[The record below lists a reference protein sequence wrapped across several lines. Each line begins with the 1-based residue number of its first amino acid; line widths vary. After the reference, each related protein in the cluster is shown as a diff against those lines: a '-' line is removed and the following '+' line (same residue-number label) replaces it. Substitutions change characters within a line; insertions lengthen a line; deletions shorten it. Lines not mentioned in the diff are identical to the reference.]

1 MDANQI
7 EKLEY
12 EINMLKN
19 TIAYFY
25 DKKFSRELSDKEYEI
40 YNTTKEILK
49 RKEKS
54 LEDRK
59 KIFDSTNSIT
69 SYTYTI

>member
-12 EINMLKN
+12 EIDMLKN
-19 TIAYFY
+19 TITYFR
-25 DKKFSRELSDKEYEI
+25 DKKFSRGLSDKEKQI
-40 YNTTKEILK
+40 YNTAKEILK
-49 RKEKS
+49 RKEEA

-59 KIFDSTNSIT
+59 KTDDNNNSIK

>member
-1 MDANQI
+1 MAANQI

-25 DKKFSRELSDKEYEI
+25 DKKFSGGLSDKEYEI

-49 RKEKS
+49 RKQKS